1 METMRKR
8 LLYVFLASLCCP
20 FLNEHIWETSG
31 IEFWIGYGIIFAI
44 AFFFLTMMFV
54 LPIKEELKKEDNI
67 KTTENE

>member
-44 AFFFLTMMFV
+44 AFFS
-54 LPIKEELKKEDNI
+54 
-67 KTTENE
+67 